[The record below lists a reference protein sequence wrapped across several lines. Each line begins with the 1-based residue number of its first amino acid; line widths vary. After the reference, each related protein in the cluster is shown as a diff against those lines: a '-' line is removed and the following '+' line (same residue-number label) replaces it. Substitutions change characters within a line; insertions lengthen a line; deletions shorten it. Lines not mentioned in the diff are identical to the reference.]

1 MIETKIEIGKRSK
14 TKMTYADAV
23 FYCFCLGD
31 GWRLP
36 NEEENEKEYANRR
49 LKGFPMCWYLN
60 DPVRLDETKW
70 YVTPVRDLKDD

>member
-1 MIETKIEIGKRSK
+1 MIETKFEIGEKSK
-14 TKMTYADAV
+14 AKMSYADAV

-36 NEEENEKEYANRR
+36 TYDEYIDT
-49 LKGFPMCWYLN
+49 LDIGWY
-60 DPVRLDETKW
+60 DDDEWKHKADKY